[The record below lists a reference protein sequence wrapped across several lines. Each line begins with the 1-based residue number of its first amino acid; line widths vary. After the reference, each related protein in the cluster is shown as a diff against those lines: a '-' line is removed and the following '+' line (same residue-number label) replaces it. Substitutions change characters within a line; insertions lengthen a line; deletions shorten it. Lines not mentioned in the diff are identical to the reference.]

1 MDIYEKIKKY
11 QDDTKA
17 WFDAAFAGHDIPSD
31 IRRVSERICM
41 SYGIRGICDPM
52 YIANIIALELGRGDG
67 KGNFTKSIN

>member
-11 QDDTKA
+11 RNDTKEF
-17 WFDAAFAGHDIPSD
+17 FDSAFAGHDVPVD

-41 SYGIRGICDPM
+41 SYGINGTSDPM

-67 KGNFTKSIN
+67 KGNFTK